1 MPNPKRKHF
10 MNQHSFNSNFHRY
23 NQDSYR
29 GFDIQ
34 SKHGPLIQ
42 NYLSRVHACFTKAQ
56 EDYSRVCLIRLD
68 LHVPETCTPEA
79 LADNRLIY
87 RFFSSL
93 KAKIAYAQDQSMKLG
108 NRVHHTELRYIWC
121 RELSTQ
127 SRVHFHV
134 ALLLNAAAYS
144 FIGKFNLSS
153 NNMYSRVHEAWGSA
167 LHLFSEDVQGLIHI
181 PENPCYEII
190 RSNDASFNEAFKR
203 VSYLCKVHSKEFGN
217 HYHCFGCSRV

>member
-1 MPNPKRKHF
+1 

-42 NYLSRVHACFTKAQ
+42 NYLSRAHACFTKAQ

-93 KAKIAYAQDQSMKLG
+93 KAKIAYAQDQ
-108 NRVHHTELRYIWC
+108 T
-121 RELSTQ
+121 
-127 SRVHFHV
+127 
-134 ALLLNAAAYS
+134 
-144 FIGKFNLSS
+144 
-153 NNMYSRVHEAWGSA
+153 
-167 LHLFSEDVQGLIHI
+167 
-181 PENPCYEII
+181 
-190 RSNDASFNEAFKR
+190 
-203 VSYLCKVHSKEFGN
+203 
-217 HYHCFGCSRV
+217 

>member
-1 MPNPKRKHF
+1 MSKPQMTCI
-10 MNQHSFNSNFHRY
+10 MNRYSSKNSLRQCSQN
-23 NQDSYR
+23 SYR
-29 GFDIQ
+29 SFDIQ
-34 SKHGPLIQ
+34 AKHGPLVQ
-42 NYLSRVHACFTKAQ
+42 NYLNRAHTCFTKAL
-56 EDYSRVCLIRLD
+56 EDYGRVCIIRLD
-68 LHVPETCTPEA
+68 LHVPDTCIHEA
-79 LADNRLIY
+79 LVDNSLIY

-127 SRVHFHV
+127 GRVHFHV

-153 NNMYSRVHEAWGSA
+153 NNMYSRIHQAWGSA
-167 LHLFSEDVQGLIHI
+167 LHAFSEDVQGLIHI

-190 RSNDASFNEAFKR
+190 RGNDLSFNEAFKR
-203 VSYLCKVHSKEFGN
+203 VSYLCKVNSKEFGN